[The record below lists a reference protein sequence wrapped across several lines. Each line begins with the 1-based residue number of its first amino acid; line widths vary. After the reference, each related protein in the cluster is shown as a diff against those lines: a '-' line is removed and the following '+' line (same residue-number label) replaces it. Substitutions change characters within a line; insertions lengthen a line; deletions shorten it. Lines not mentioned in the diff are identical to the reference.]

1 VDSILIKHGRVVDPA
16 NKRDGIFDI
25 LIEDGKISKVAKKI
39 DEKAKVIIDAKDKIV
54 SPGLVDMHAHLREPG
69 REDEETIETG
79 TRAASRGGFTS
90 VFCMPNTDPAL
101 DSPGAIKGLKKTIEK
116 TALSNVFIIGAI
128 TMGRRQETL
137 CDFSVMREAGT
148 RWFSDDGSSV
158 EDPELMVKAL
168 KTAKKENL
176 LLIEHCEDK
185 KISKTGVMNK
195 GFVSTKTGL
204 RGIPK
209 ESEFIRVRRDIEL
222 EEKLDARIHIAHVSC
237 MESVEL
243 IKNAKK
249 KGIKVTA
256 ETAPHYFSL
265 TDEACQCYDTNA
277 KVNPPLRTAE
287 DVEAIKIALRENT
300 IDAIATDHAPHTDAE
315 KGVEFDFAPFGMI
328 GFESALS
335 IAIEELI
342 DTKVL
347 GWPELIGKLSL
358 SPSKI
363 LGIKKGTLT
372 EGADADITIIDPGK
386 KWVYKKEERASKSSN
401 SPYMGK
407 QLKGMATDVIAGGK
421 IIVQGGKLAA
431 VAEA

>member
-1 VDSILIKHGRVVDPA
+1 
-16 NKRDGIFDI
+16 
-25 LIEDGKISKVAKKI
+25 
-39 DEKAKVIIDAKDKIV
+39 
-54 SPGLVDMHAHLREPG
+54 
-69 REDEETIETG
+69 
-79 TRAASRGGFTS
+79 
-90 VFCMPNTDPAL
+90 
-101 DSPGAIKGLKKTIEK
+101 
-116 TALSNVFIIGAI
+116 
-128 TMGRRQETL
+128 
-137 CDFSVMREAGT
+137 
-148 RWFSDDGSSV
+148 
-158 EDPELMVKAL
+158 MVKAL
-168 KTAKKENL
+168 KAAKKENL

-222 EEKLDARIHIAHVSC
+222 AEKLDARIHIAHVSC

-243 IKNAKK
+243 IKKARK

-265 TDEACQCYDTNA
+265 TDEACQCYDTNT

-347 GWPELIGKLSL
+347 SWPELIGKLSL
-358 SPSKI
+358 GPSKI

-372 EGADADITIIDPGK
+372 EGADADITIIDPDK

-407 QLKGMATDVIAGGK
+407 TLKGFARDVIVGGRL
-421 IIVQGGKLAA
+421 VMEERKLN
-431 VAEA
+431 VCS

>member
-1 VDSILIKHGRVVDPA
+1 MDPA
-16 NKRDGIFDI
+16 NKRDGVFDI
-25 LIEDGKISKVAKKI
+25 LIKGGKISRVAKKI
-39 DEKAKVIIDAKDKIV
+39 NEKAKVVIDAKDKIV

-79 TRAASRGGFTS
+79 TRAALRGGFTS

-101 DSPGAIKGLKKTIEK
+101 DSPDAIKDLAKTIGK

-128 TMGRRQETL
+128 TVGRRQEAL
-137 CDFSVMREAGT
+137 CDFSAMREAGV

-158 EDPELMVKAL
+158 EDPELMVNAL
-168 KTAKKENL
+168 KAAKKEKL

-209 ESEFIRVRRDIEL
+209 ESESIRVRRDIEL
-222 EEKLDARIHIAHVSC
+222 AEKIDTRIHIAHVSC
-237 MESVEL
+237 LKSVEL

-249 KGIKVTA
+249 KGIRITA

-265 TDEACQCYDTNA
+265 TDEACQCYDTNT

-335 IAIEELI
+335 IAIEELVDKKI
-342 DTKVL
+342 L
-347 GWPELIGKLSL
+347 SWPELIKKLSL

-372 EGADADITIIDPGK
+372 EGAGADITIIDPEK

-407 QLKGMATDVIAGGK
+407 TLKGYAQDVIVGGRLVMK
-421 IIVQGGKLAA
+421 ERKLG
-431 VAEA
+431 VCS